1 MLYTDAQI
9 NNLLL
14 NDQLAAA
21 AARVREQIKGSHH
34 HFEEATIAEVLAERD
49 SKWVSELE
57 LERSPPGLLN
67 VMTRRLLGQAE
78 APDAAL
84 LRRVVALA
92 AEKEATEDSELRT
105 RMRKRAKAM
114 EYGTKRRDYIA
125 AVRDGREPGDQIALE
140 LLAALLHLHWSRSR

>member
-92 AEKEATEDSELRT
+92 AERIFRFLP
-105 RMRKRAKAM
+105 
-114 EYGTKRRDYIA
+114 RRQTYHW
-125 AVRDGREPGDQIALE
+125 RE
-140 LLAALLHLHWSRSR
+140 R